1 MAEIMFDERKAVIPF
16 EALQELELAYAVT
29 VHKSQGNEFPAVI
42 MPIIGVPPRL
52 AYRNLLYTGVTRAK
66 KILVLVGSQSQI
78 YANDKKA
85 RRYSALKHFLL
96 VNEE

>member
-1 MAEIMFDERKAVIPF
+1 
-16 EALQELELAYAVT
+16 
-29 VHKSQGNEFPAVI
+29 

-52 AYRNLLYTGVTRAK
+52 AYRYLLYTGVTRAK

-78 YANDKKA
+78 YAMAANDKKA
-85 RRYSALKHFLL
+85 RRYSALEYFLL